1 MARLAIPVN
10 ATMDIISISL
20 EYSNLETNILTN
32 CSHLNL
38 QQFNIIKNRN
48 NSILDLILSNSTNIL
63 VLCET
68 DTLLPIDLITY
79 HLALLI
85 TFHITE
91 NR

>member
-1 MARLAIPVN
+1 MPVN
-10 ATMDIISISL
+10 TAMNIVSNSL
-20 EYSNLETNILTN
+20 ECSNLETNVLTN

-38 QQFNIIKNRN
+38 QKFNIIKNRN
-48 NSILDLILSNSTNIL
+48 NSILNLILSNSTNIL
-63 VLCET
+63 VLCVT
-68 DTLLPIDLITY
+68 DMLLPIDLMTY